1 MEEEQKLKLQA
12 ELLETKLFLQV
23 VIDRIRDKIIVI
35 DRAYRI
41 KGANE
46 VFVKRLGKPK
56 HKIIGEYCYWVL
68 HNIDKPCDMLN
79 HYCPMQ
85 DILKTTEPCGVLYTH
100 FEGREVRCDRVMAC
114 PALEDM
120 GVVTQLVV
128 MEGGVAKSKK
138 DSGTLFDIQ
147 RLTPQG
153 KLAAAVAHELN
164 NPLAVILGF
173 ADLLMEKIGSDSQ
186 SHEILEA
193 IERQALSCKRTVE
206 CLSIFTRYPETTEY
220 STDVNVNLE
229 RMISVIENIL
239 VAKKITLDKN
249 LAEDLPKA
257 KVNMGDLRQV
267 FMNLTTNAIAAM
279 NKGGH
284 LTVSTRLNT
293 SDNRLEILFK
303 DTGHGIKREYRDRI
317 FDPFFSTRRARK
329 AREGAG
335 LGLSVSYDLASK
347 YGGDIT
353 FETVSEE
360 EDWEK
365 KGTTFRVS
373 LLVAPL
379 ESEQI

>member
-12 ELLETKLFLQV
+12 ELLETKLFLQA
-23 VIDRIRDKIIVI
+23 VIDGIRDEIIVI

-46 VFVKRLGKPK
+46 ASVKRLGKPK

-68 HNIDKPCDMLN
+68 HNMDKPCDMLN

-85 DILKTTEPCGVLYTH
+85 DTLKTAEPCGVLYTH
-100 FEGREVRCDRVMAC
+100 FEGHEVKCGRVIAC
-114 PALEDM
+114 PALEDL

-128 MEGGVAKSKK
+128 MEGDIEKSKK
-138 DSGTLFDIQ
+138 NSGTLFDTHM
-147 RLTPQG
+147 LTPQG

-173 ADLLMEKIGSDSQ
+173 TDLLMEKMDSDRQ
-186 SHEILEA
+186 SHKILEA

-220 STDVNVNLE
+220 STDVNANLE
-229 RMISVIENIL
+229 RMIFVIENIL

-257 KVNMGDLRQV
+257 KGHMVDLRQV
-267 FMNLTTNAIAAM
+267 FMNLATNAIAAM
-279 NKGGH
+279 NRGGH
-284 LTVSTRLNT
+284 LTISTRLNT
-293 SDNRLEILFK
+293 SGNSLEILFK
-303 DTGHGIKREYRDRI
+303 DTGYGIKREYRNSI
-317 FDPFFSTRRARK
+317 FDPFFTT
-329 AREGAG
+329 REGAG
-335 LGLSVSYDLASK
+335 MGLSVSYDLVSK

-353 FETVSEE
+353 FETVAEE
-360 EDWEK
+360 EDRER
-365 KGTTFRVS
+365 KGTTFTVS
-373 LLVAPL
+373 LPVAPL